1 MVATISR
8 LIQRKF
14 NHTVY
19 LFRSISLSS
28 SAQRTTGKFRYSNIL
43 NLDLLFCP
51 IFGRYFTDSLWSSS
65 KRLVSKEEC
74 DLEESDRG
82 VNRKFG
88 LDRRRRNVND
98 LVNVNEEKEKKVV
111 QIVELIKRD
120 ESELESK
127 MMAMDVIISIDL
139 IREVFGR
146 LNYDVVSGLHF
157 FCWLSETHIDFKRSS
172 VFCSMIIDNLGR
184 VEDYDSMV
192 LLFKDFS
199 RKGICLSENAF
210 AFLADSL
217 EDAFNDR
224 DNVRKIVELLIEA
237 GGSAGS
243 SGIFYLIKMLCILK
257 AFDLAVFVM
266 EETARRTS
274 YYNVLVWAKCR
285 GSEFQEARELFGEM
299 KRFGCYPNSN
309 TYNYLLGSLCK
320 YGRIGEACNLVEVM
334 NELGYMPDAITF
346 EIFIFHACRLD
357 RLDFAIEFLN
367 QMISGGL
374 EPRLTT
380 HAAFIKGYFNSNRF
394 QEAYKFVVDMAV
406 KYKYSAN
413 VNYSLLASLH
423 YKKGKLF
430 DARDILVFMIEKG
443 LKPNFP
449 VYVKVSKDLYKA
461 GMSHLAADLKS
472 RFSKL
477 NSG

>member
-1 MVATISR
+1 
-8 LIQRKF
+8 
-14 NHTVY
+14 
-19 LFRSISLSS
+19 
-28 SAQRTTGKFRYSNIL
+28 
-43 NLDLLFCP
+43 
-51 IFGRYFTDSLWSSS
+51 
-65 KRLVSKEEC
+65 
-74 DLEESDRG
+74 
-82 VNRKFG
+82 
-88 LDRRRRNVND
+88 
-98 LVNVNEEKEKKVV
+98 
-111 QIVELIKRD
+111 
-120 ESELESK
+120 
-127 MMAMDVIISIDL
+127 MDVNISIDFA
-139 IREVFGR
+139 REVFRR
-146 LNYDVVSGLHF
+146 LNYDGVSGLHF

-172 VFCSMIIDNLGR
+172 VFCSMVIDNQGR
-184 VEDYDSMV
+184 VEDYDSMGV
-192 LLFKDFS
+192 LFKDFS

-217 EDAFNDR
+217 EDEFKGG
-224 DNVRKIVELLIEA
+224 DNVRKIVELLNET

-285 GSEFQEARELFGEM
+285 GSQFQEARELFGEM
-299 KRFGCYPNSN
+299 RRYGCYPNSN

-320 YGRIGEACNLVEVM
+320 DGRIGEACSLVEVM

-346 EIFIFHACRLD
+346 EIFIFHACRQD
-357 RLDFAIEFLN
+357 RLDFAMEFLN

-394 QEAYKFVVDMAV
+394 QEAYKYVVDMAV
-406 KYKYSAN
+406 KYKYSGN

-423 YKKGKLF
+423 HKKGKLL
-430 DARDILVFMIEKG
+430 DARDILVLMIEKG

-449 VYVKVSKDLYKA
+449 VYVKVSKDLYRA